1 MNQDYFNVR
10 RVTWIALSLVLFICS
25 SGLSNDSV
33 AKVTSVQTDST
44 PDTASRRLFLGY
56 LSGHPD
62 NINYALFTHI
72 CHAFVV
78 ADEEGQIV
86 ARTAVPS
93 RKLTTEAHQANVK
106 VILSLGGWGM
116 DKEFAALTSK
126 EVSYER
132 FVTAVMKMTD
142 EYDYDGI
149 DLDWEFPDNVTEAKN
164 FNRLARRFRRELD
177 VLGKKKHRHCLLTMA
192 VNASPGLSQWLDTDV
207 LLETMD
213 FINVM
218 TYDFYGAWSQ
228 QAGHHSALFESSKG
242 TGASTEKA
250 MAYWHEG
257 KGIPK
262 DKLLVGLPLY
272 SRGFA
277 AAKSYDKVNRD
288 APRPFQALAYHN
300 LHQLI
305 KDGWICSWD
314 DETKNP
320 WLTSPKGDYV
330 HSYDN
335 EKSLMLKTHWAIQQD
350 YRGVFFWEIKQDRLE
365 DGSNP
370 LLEASRKALGQ

>member
-1 MNQDYFNVR
+1 MNQHR
-10 RVTWIALSLVLFICS
+10 LKTCRVVLIAMGMVLLAGPRGISKDTS
-25 SGLSNDSV
+25 SQVNSTRDSV
-33 AKVTSVQTDST
+33 DK
-44 PDTASRRLFLGY
+44 RFFLGY
-56 LSGHPD
+56 LSGGPD
-62 NINYALFTHI
+62 HINYALFTHI

-78 ADEEGQIV
+78 ADEEGRIV
-86 ARTAVPS
+86 ARTSVPS
-93 RKLTTEAHQANVK
+93 RRLTTEAHQANVK

-126 EVSYER
+126 EESYER
-132 FVTAVMKMTD
+132 FVTSVMKMTD

-149 DLDWEFPDNVTEAKN
+149 DLDWEFPDNPTETKN
-164 FNRLARRFRRELD
+164 FNRLARRFRRDLNA
-177 VLGKKKHRHCLLTMA
+177 LGRKKNRPFLLTMA
-192 VNASPGLSQWLDTDV
+192 VNASPGLSKWLDTDV

-218 TYDFYGAWSQ
+218 TYDFFGGWSK
-228 QAGHHSALFESSKG
+228 QAGHHSALFESSKAKG
-242 TGASTEKA
+242 VSTQKA
-250 MAYWHEG
+250 MAYWHQI
-257 KGIPK
+257 KGMPK

-277 AAKSYDKVNRD
+277 AAKPYDTVNRD
-288 APRPFQALAYHN
+288 APRPYQALAYHN

-305 KDGWICSWD
+305 KDGWVHSWD

-335 EKSLMLKTHWAIQQD
+335 EKSLALKTHWAIEQD

-370 LLEASRKALGQ
+370 LLEAAHKAMAE

>member
-1 MNQDYFNVR
+1 MNPYR
-10 RVTWIALSLVLFICS
+10 IRICRIALIAVSLVSFAS
-25 SGLSNDSV
+25 SRGLSNEPAPQDASSHDV
-33 AKVTSVQTDST
+33 AGK
-44 PDTASRRLFLGY
+44 RFFLGY
-56 LSGHPD
+56 LSGGPD
-62 NINYALFTHI
+62 RVNYALFTHI

-78 ADEEGQIV
+78 ADEEGRIV
-86 ARTAVPS
+86 ARTSVPS

-126 EVSYER
+126 EASYER
-132 FVTAVMKMTD
+132 FVTTVMKMTD
-142 EYDYDGI
+142 EFDYDGI
-149 DLDWEFPDNVTEAKN
+149 DLDWEFPDNPTEAKN
-164 FNRLARRFRRELD
+164 FNRLARRFRRELNL
-177 VLGKKKHRHCLLTMA
+177 LGRKKDRPFLLTMA
-192 VNASPGLSQWLDTDV
+192 VNASPGLSKWLDTDV

-218 TYDFYGAWSQ
+218 TYDFYGGWSQ
-228 QAGHHSALFESSKG
+228 QAGHHSALFESSKAK
-242 TGASTEKA
+242 GASTQKA
-250 MAYWHEG
+250 MAYWHQV

-277 AAKSYDKVNRD
+277 AAKPYDKVNRD
-288 APRPFQALAYHN
+288 APHPYQALAYHK
-300 LHQLI
+300 LHELI
-305 KDGWICSWD
+305 KDGWACTWD
-314 DETKNP
+314 DETQNP

-335 EKSLMLKTHWAIQQD
+335 EKSLAIKTRWAIEQD

-370 LLEASRKALGQ
+370 LLEASRKALDE